1 MSCTAE
7 LDKNIETVRRALSSI
22 RDMFESPATLAF
34 DDVHVQMEKLEA
46 ILNAKAFIDAAFA
59 HLCERDGAGR
69 LVGAKHPNAYLKQR
83 LGLSPKEAY
92 DRLARGKDLFGEP
105 DLPEPGSDSAG
116 AAPDSV
122 AAEDGAVAETNAED
136 SAADAA
142 REAAV
147 LAAHER
153 AKEDARRDQQQAR
166 HEASRVSADKQD
178 AIRRELD
185 NLLNAARGA
194 RPRLHAEAMREA
206 RNRDVKDLRAVV
218 RRWVEH
224 ENRKHRQPANPNAGM
239 EKRSV
244 RLGQRKADGTYDIHI
259 TATAGDTALF
269 KALMDKGAAPNSNLP
284 EGTEDYRSPSQR
296 HYDQFIH
303 VLKRFDATEQKKAN
317 GCASVVISVTLDEIA
332 DADATTRFATNTGIE
347 LDSFDLVRLGMD
359 GTADFVL
366 TIDGASSVPLNLWR
380 SNRTASIAQ
389 RVALLAI
396 QGVCAWTGCS
406 TPLTECEAHHILAWI
421 KGGTTDIA
429 NLTALCREHHRCNND
444 HRDHR
449 HNTHHME
456 YDPGTGRAGLKRSD
470 REHLEFN
477 TSDAAYHSAVNR
489 LRRRRTP
496 PPPPPEPVR
505 TPRAPGHSAATAT
518 ASPTPTTSATPPI
531 SATPTTPATHRG
543 WAAQATLF
551 AAPPGQ
557 SPDPPF

>member
-7 LDKNIETVRRALSSI
+7 LDRDIETVRRALLSI
-22 RDMFESPATLAF
+22 RGMFESPATLVF

-46 ILNAKAFIDAAFA
+46 VLNAKAFIDAAFA
-59 HLCERDGAGR
+59 HICERDGAGR

-105 DLPEPGSDSAG
+105 DLPEPACDSAG
-116 AAPDSV
+116 AAPDSAAAENAA
-122 AAEDGAVAETNAED
+122 AAEDP
-136 SAADAA
+136 AAAAA
-142 REAAV
+142 REAAER
-147 LAAHER
+147 AAHER

-166 HEASRVSADKQD
+166 DEASSVSADKQD

-185 NLLNAARGA
+185 NLLDVARGA

-206 RNRDVKDLRAVV
+206 HNRDVKDLRAVV
-218 RRWVEH
+218 HRWVEH

-244 RLGQRKADGTYDIHI
+244 RLGQRKADGSYDIHI

-284 EGTEDYRSPSQR
+284 EGTEDYRTPSQR

-389 RVALLAI
+389 RAALLAI

-406 TPLTECEAHHILAWI
+406 APLTECEAHHILAWI

-449 HNTHHME
+449 YNTHHME
-456 YDPGTGRAGLKRSD
+456 YDPGTGRAGLKRSGRQD
-470 REHLEFN
+470 LEFN
-477 TSDAAYHSAVNR
+477 TSDGAYHSAVNR

-505 TPRAPGHSAATAT
+505 TPRAPEHSAATAT

-531 SATPTTPATHRG
+531 AATPTTPTTHRS
-543 WAAQATLF
+543 WAVQPAPF
-551 AAPPGQ
+551 VPPPGQ